1 MIRTVRTITAPL
13 LVFALVGSLA
23 ACGTKTKTKTDT
35 PAGDHGG
42 SGTVTTITPGMLP
55 ITPGTSWT
63 VAHFGE
69 GGTTPI
75 DLKVGGPWK
84 ITADSDWRIDTSE
97 IVDPKSVPGIEKFTD
112 VTYVQKG
119 LWEGATRYYP
129 RRLTDK
135 WVTQL
140 GIIEVKGDAV
150 DVQPYDEPSKFWPLG
165 FTVGQSYT
173 VIDTAEHKVEAKVL
187 AKSTADVPA
196 GAIKDAFLLRFTDT
210 SKTGKAPSTYYYI
223 LAPQVGIVAMIHPVN
238 GNEASGFTTAHQVDV
253 LATLPSRK

>member
-1 MIRTVRTITAPL
+1 MARTVRRMMAPL
-13 LVFALVGSLA
+13 LVLALVGSLSG
-23 ACGTKTKTKTDT
+23 CGGKADAPAKDDGGNGAVSITRDT
-35 PAGDHGG
+35 
-42 SGTVTTITPGMLP
+42 LP
-55 ITPGTSWT
+55 TEPGTSWT

-75 DLKVGGPWK
+75 DLKVAGPWK
-84 ITADSDWRIDTSE
+84 ITAGSGWRIDTSE

-119 LWEGATRYYP
+119 LWEGTMRYYP

-135 WVTQL
+135 WMTQL

-150 DVQPYDEPSKFWPLG
+150 DVQPYDEPSRFWPLG
-165 FTVGQSYT
+165 FKVGQSYT
-173 VIDTAEHKVEAKVL
+173 VIDTAEHEAEAKVL

-196 GAIKDAFLLRFTDT
+196 GTIKDAFLLRFTDT
-210 SKTGKAPSTYYYI
+210 SKTGDAPSTYYYI
-223 LAPQVGIVAMIHPVN
+223 LAPQVGFVAMIHPVD
-238 GNEASGFTTAHQVDV
+238 GNEASGFTSAHQVDV